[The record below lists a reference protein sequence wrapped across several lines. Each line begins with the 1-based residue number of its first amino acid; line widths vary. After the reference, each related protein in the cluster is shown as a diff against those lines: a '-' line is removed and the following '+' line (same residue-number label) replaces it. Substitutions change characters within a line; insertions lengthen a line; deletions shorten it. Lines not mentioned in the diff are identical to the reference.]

1 MIYALLIVLALIP
14 ASNIAL
20 NLFVLRAPPCPRG
33 RPSVAILIPARDE
46 AERIGACLDAALASE
61 GVDFEVIVLD
71 DHSSDATAEIVGEVS
86 KVYQAMKRAIEG
98 GVGID
103 LLAAARAFDGLPM
116 WQRVKIHEAAITRA
130 VQEARLDA

>member
-1 MIYALLIVLALIP
+1 MSGLDDRQTEIDSGNRSLE
-14 ASNIAL
+14 
-20 NLFVLRAPPCPRG
+20 
-33 RPSVAILIPARDE
+33 ILI
-46 AERIGACLDAALASE
+46 
-61 GVDFEVIVLD
+61 
-71 DHSSDATAEIVGEVS
+71 DATAEIVGEVS

-130 VQEARLDA
+130 VQEAQPDA